1 MTVMWVF
8 IFCCS
13 LATDYLAGE
22 HEAREI
28 VAPVENHEVHQ
39 QTPLEYSPEIY
50 DDTPLEEHNP
60 QFPSSTDIKPDSPH
74 APPHAPS
81 PPILEEEPGEEAPKT
96 CISGKLTHA
105 SFCNKNV

>member
-1 MTVMWVF
+1 MIVMWVF

-39 QTPLEYSPEIY
+39 QAPLEYSPEIY
-50 DDTPLEEHNP
+50 DGTPLEEHNP

-96 CISGKLTHA
+96 YA
-105 SFCNKNV
+105 SVGS